1 MNRIRG
7 RWARL
12 RRITK
17 INLILGTVFTL
28 VAAYIGVTA
37 YFGTASQVRYT
48 SNDFPGAKKAATAFL
63 RLSPLQRHIGY
74 FNRGT
79 AEAAVGDYD
88 EAQSDLEA
96 ALKIAPTSA
105 ECAVRINLSFV
116 YEKQADEISSQDPDQ
131 SQELYDRSLKTLED
145 APEECQPKKSE
156 EKQKSE
162 QAKDRVEDKKKGEK
176 AKNDGTDDSD
186 SGDDSQDGDSQDGDQ
201 KSEDD
206 KSSEGDEKSEDE
218 SSDDSENSEE
228 SDGKSEREKKRE
240 ELEKRGEDSD
250 RQQQQQ
256 GPGGDGGRSAPD
268 KPW

>member
-1 MNRIRG
+1 MNRLQNL
-7 RWARL
+7 WSRL

-17 INLILGTVFTL
+17 INLILGTIFALVFG
-28 VAAYIGVTA
+28 YIAMAT

-63 RLSPLQRHIGY
+63 RVSPFQRHIGY

-88 EAQSDLEA
+88 AAQTDLEA
-96 ALKIAPTSA
+96 ALEIAPTSA

-116 YEKQADEISSQDPDQ
+116 YEKQADQIASQDPDQ

-156 EKQKSE
+156 EKQKSS
-162 QAKDRVEDKKKGEK
+162 QAKERVEDKKQGER
-176 AKNDGTDDSD
+176 AKEEGTDDSESED
-186 SGDDSQDGDSQDGDQ
+186 EDSQEKDS
-201 KSEDD
+201 
-206 KSSEGDEKSEDE
+206 GDEKSSGDESQDPGEDE
-218 SSDDSENSEE
+218 EKPDDSS
-228 SDGKSEREKKRE
+228 GKSEREKKRD
-240 ELEKRGEDSD
+240 ELEKRREDSE

-256 GPGGDGGRSAPD
+256 GPGGDGGRSTPE

>member
-1 MNRIRG
+1 MNRLKNL
-7 RWARL
+7 WSRL

-17 INLILGTVFTL
+17 INLILGTIFALVFG
-28 VAAYIGVTA
+28 YIAMAT

-63 RLSPLQRHIGY
+63 RVSPFQRHIGY

-88 EAQSDLEA
+88 AAQTDLEA
-96 ALKIAPTSA
+96 ALEIAPTSA

-116 YEKQADEISSQDPDQ
+116 YEKQADQIASQDPDQ

-156 EKQKSE
+156 EKQKSS
-162 QAKDRVEDKKKGEK
+162 QAKERVEDKKQGGQ
-176 AKNDGTDDSD
+176 AKEEGTDDSEPED
-186 SGDDSQDGDSQDGDQ
+186 EDSQEKDS
-201 KSEDD
+201 
-206 KSSEGDEKSEDE
+206 GDEKSSGDESQDPGEDE
-218 SSDDSENSEE
+218 EKPDDSS
-228 SDGKSEREKKRE
+228 GKSEREKKRD
-240 ELEKRGEDSD
+240 ELEKRREDSE

-256 GPGGDGGRSAPD
+256 GPGGEGGRSTPE

>member
-1 MNRIRG
+1 MNRLKNL
-7 RWARL
+7 WSRL

-17 INLILGTVFTL
+17 INLILGTIFAL
-28 VAAYIGVTA
+28 IFGYIAMAT

-63 RLSPLQRHIGY
+63 RVSPFQRHIGY

-88 EAQSDLEA
+88 AAQTDLEA
-96 ALKIAPTSA
+96 ALEIAPTSA

-116 YEKQADEISSQDPDQ
+116 YEKQADQIASQDPDQ

-156 EKQKSE
+156 EKQKSS
-162 QAKDRVEDKKKGEK
+162 QAKKRVEDKAQGEK
-176 AKNDGTDDSD
+176 AKDEGTDDSE
-186 SGDDSQDGDSQDGDQ
+186 
-201 KSEDD
+201 SEDED
-206 KSSEGDEKSEDE
+206 SKEKDSGDEKSSGDEGQDPGEDE
-218 SSDDSENSEE
+218 EKPDDSS
-228 SDGKSEREKKRE
+228 GKSEREKKRD
-240 ELEKRGEDSD
+240 ELEKRREDSE

-256 GPGGDGGRSAPD
+256 GPGGDGGRSTPE

>member
-1 MNRIRG
+1 MNRLRNL
-7 RWARL
+7 WSRL

-17 INLILGTVFTL
+17 INLILGTIFAL
-28 VAAYIGVTA
+28 LFGYIAMAT

-63 RLSPLQRHIGY
+63 RVSPFQRHIGY

-88 EAQSDLEA
+88 AAQTDLET
-96 ALKIAPTSA
+96 ALEIAPTSA

-116 YEKQADEISSQDPDQ
+116 YEKQADQIASQDPDQ

-156 EKQKSE
+156 EKQKSS
-162 QAKDRVEDKKKGEK
+162 QAKERVEDKKQGEK
-176 AKNDGTDDSD
+176 TKDEGTDDS
-186 SGDDSQDGDSQDGDQ
+186 
-201 KSEDD
+201 E
-206 KSSEGDEKSEDE
+206 SEDE
-218 SSDDSENSEE
+218 DSQEKDSENEKSSGDESQDPGEE
-228 SDGKSEREKKRE
+228 EEKPDDSSGKSEREKKRD
-240 ELEKRGEDSD
+240 ELEKRREDSE

-256 GPGGDGGRSAPD
+256 GPGGDGGRSTPE

>member
-1 MNRIRG
+1 MNRVKNL
-7 RWARL
+7 WSRL

-17 INLILGTVFTL
+17 INLILGTIFAL
-28 VAAYIGVTA
+28 IFGYIAMAT

-63 RLSPLQRHIGY
+63 RVSPFQRHIGY

-88 EAQSDLEA
+88 AAQTDLEA
-96 ALKIAPTSA
+96 ALEIAPTSA

-116 YEKQADEISSQDPDQ
+116 YEKQADQIASQDPDQ

-156 EKQKSE
+156 EKQKSS
-162 QAKDRVEDKKKGEK
+162 QAKERVEDKKQGEK
-176 AKNDGTDDSD
+176 AKDEGTDDSE
-186 SGDDSQDGDSQDGDQ
+186 
-201 KSEDD
+201 SEDED
-206 KSSEGDEKSEDE
+206 SREKDSGDEKSSGDEGQDPGEDE
-218 SSDDSENSEE
+218 EKPEDSS
-228 SDGKSEREKKRE
+228 GKSEREKKRD
-240 ELEKRGEDSD
+240 ELEKRREDSE

-256 GPGGDGGRSAPD
+256 GPGGDGGRSTPE

>member
-1 MNRIRG
+1 MNRLKNL
-7 RWARL
+7 WSRL

-17 INLILGTVFTL
+17 INLILGTIFALVFG
-28 VAAYIGVTA
+28 YIAMAT

-63 RLSPLQRHIGY
+63 RVSPFQRHIGY

-88 EAQSDLEA
+88 AAQTDLEA
-96 ALKIAPTSA
+96 ALEIAPTSA

-116 YEKQADEISSQDPDQ
+116 YEKQADQIASQDPDQ

-156 EKQKSE
+156 EKQKSS
-162 QAKDRVEDKKKGEK
+162 QAKERVEDKKQGGQ
-176 AKNDGTDDSD
+176 AKEEGTDDSESED
-186 SGDDSQDGDSQDGDQ
+186 EDSQEKDS
-201 KSEDD
+201 
-206 KSSEGDEKSEDE
+206 GDEKSSGDESQDPGEDE
-218 SSDDSENSEE
+218 EKPDDSS
-228 SDGKSEREKKRE
+228 GKSEREKKRD
-240 ELEKRGEDSD
+240 ELEKRREDSE

-256 GPGGDGGRSAPD
+256 GPGGEGGRSTPE

>member
-1 MNRIRG
+1 MNRLKNL
-7 RWARL
+7 WSRL

-17 INLILGTVFTL
+17 INLILGTIFALVFG
-28 VAAYIGVTA
+28 YIAMAT

-63 RLSPLQRHIGY
+63 RVSPFQRHIGY

-88 EAQSDLEA
+88 AAQTDLEA
-96 ALKIAPTSA
+96 ALEIAPTSA

-116 YEKQADEISSQDPDQ
+116 YEKQADQIASQDPDQ
-131 SQELYDRSLKTLED
+131 SQELYDRSLRTLED

-156 EKQKSE
+156 EKQKSS
-162 QAKDRVEDKKKGEK
+162 QAKERVEDKKQGGQ
-176 AKNDGTDDSD
+176 AKEEGTDDSESED
-186 SGDDSQDGDSQDGDQ
+186 EDSQEKDS
-201 KSEDD
+201 
-206 KSSEGDEKSEDE
+206 GDEKSSGDESQDPGEDE
-218 SSDDSENSEE
+218 EKPDDSS
-228 SDGKSEREKKRE
+228 GKSEREKKRD
-240 ELEKRGEDSD
+240 ELEKRREDSE

-256 GPGGDGGRSAPD
+256 GPGGEGGRSTPE